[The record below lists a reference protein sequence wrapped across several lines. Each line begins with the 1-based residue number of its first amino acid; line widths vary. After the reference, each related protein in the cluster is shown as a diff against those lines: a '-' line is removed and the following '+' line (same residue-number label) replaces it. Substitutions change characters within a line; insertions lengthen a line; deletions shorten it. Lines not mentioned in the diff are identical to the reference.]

1 MTELLNR
8 HLEQVALRMG
18 GFLRGFDDPAVHVGT
33 RGQFVRAFRRLLELP
48 LIQDPTS
55 GVSLSYVQAL
65 GVLCAPEPLTQ
76 AEGPLDV
83 LMRGLGVPRNAG
95 LRLAHPVTANT
106 IQHDLNRLLRE
117 PELRFYFCVSDLES
131 FLAHVRQ
138 IADRE
143 GFDATGFHPLPLVPA
158 VSSVLSYYMLRELAS
173 LDLVQSYQEE
183 GTIRVIA
190 PAGGDAA

>member
-8 HLEQVALRMG
+8 HLEQIALRMG

-65 GVLCAPEPLTQ
+65 GVLRAPEPLTQ

-83 LMRGLGVPRNAG
+83 LMRGVGGPPNAV
-95 LRLAHPVTANT
+95 LQLAHPVTANT
-106 IQHDLNRLLRE
+106 IQHDLNGLLRE
-117 PELRFYFCVSDLES
+117 PELHFYFCVSDLES
-131 FLAHVRQ
+131 FLAHARQ

-143 GFDATGFHPLPLVPA
+143 GFDATGFHRLPLVPA

-173 LDLVQSYQEE
+173 LDLVQSYQAE
-183 GTIRVIA
+183 GTIRAIA
-190 PAGGDAA
+190 PAGGD